1 MIRYLLLFI
10 FLFFAISS
18 SFLFDYWGFII
29 DLITQ
34 YHTELLD
41 FIENK
46 FFSSLILFTIIYVI
60 SIAISLPIGSFLTF
74 IGGYIFGAYYGFFSV
89 IIGATVGALILFMI
103 IKVGILKTIG
113 SIHQKSE
120 LINKIKFGIDKNIWS
135 YLFFI
140 RFFPIFPFW
149 FVNIAPAILGVRL
162 LPYTVTTF
170 FGIMP
175 GSLSIILIG
184 SGVED
189 IVNKKV
195 DFAWNFSDQKFFF
208 IGLLILSLI
217 STLPIFL
224 KKFNLL
230 KLKKFLAYTFK
241 L

>member
-10 FLFFAISS
+10 FLLLAISS

-46 FFSSLILFTIIYVI
+46 FFSSLILFTIIYVV

-103 IKVGILKTIG
+103 IKVGILRTIG

-195 DFAWNFSDQKFFF
+195 DFTWSFSDQKFFF

-230 KLKKFLAYTFK
+230 KL
-241 L
+241 

>member
-10 FLFFAISS
+10 FLLLAISS

-46 FFSSLILFTIIYVI
+46 FFSSLILFTIIYAI

-103 IKVGILKTIG
+103 IKVGILRTIG

-184 SGVED
+184 SGVKD

-195 DFAWNFSDQKFFF
+195 DFAWNFSDHKFFF

-230 KLKKFLAYTFK
+230 KL
-241 L
+241 

>member
-10 FLFFAISS
+10 FLLLAISS

-46 FFSSLILFTIIYVI
+46 FFSSLILFTIIYAI
-60 SIAISLPIGSFLTF
+60 FIAISLPIGSFLTF

-103 IKVGILKTIG
+103 IKVGILRTIG
-113 SIHQKSE
+113 SIHQKSD

-149 FVNIAPAILGVRL
+149 LVNIAPAILGVRL

-195 DFAWNFSDQKFFF
+195 DFAWNFSDHKFFF

-217 STLPIFL
+217 SILPIFL

-230 KLKKFLAYTFK
+230 KL
-241 L
+241 

>member
-10 FLFFAISS
+10 FLLLAISS

-103 IKVGILKTIG
+103 IKVGILRTIG

-195 DFAWNFSDQKFFF
+195 DFTWNFSDQKFFF

-230 KLKKFLAYTFK
+230 KL
-241 L
+241 

>member
-10 FLFFAISS
+10 FLMLAISS
-18 SFLFDYWGFII
+18 SFLFDYWAFII

-103 IKVGILKTIG
+103 IKVGILRTIG

-149 FVNIAPAILGVRL
+149 LVNIAPAILGVRL

-195 DFAWNFSDQKFFF
+195 DFAWNFSDHKFFF

-217 STLPIFL
+217 SILPIFL

-230 KLKKFLAYTFK
+230 KL
-241 L
+241 

>member
-10 FLFFAISS
+10 FLLLAISS

-46 FFSSLILFTIIYVI
+46 FFSSLILFTIIYVV

-103 IKVGILKTIG
+103 IKVGILRTIG
-113 SIHQKSE
+113 SIHQKSD

-230 KLKKFLAYTFK
+230 KL
-241 L
+241 

>member
-10 FLFFAISS
+10 FLMLAISS
-18 SFLFDYWGFII
+18 SFLFDYWAFII

-46 FFSSLILFTIIYVI
+46 FFSSLILFTIIYVV

-103 IKVGILKTIG
+103 IKVGILRTIG

-195 DFAWNFSDQKFFF
+195 DFAWNFSDHKFFF

-217 STLPIFL
+217 SILPIFL

-230 KLKKFLAYTFK
+230 KL
-241 L
+241 

>member
-10 FLFFAISS
+10 FLLLAISS

-103 IKVGILKTIG
+103 IKVGILRTIG

-149 FVNIAPAILGVRL
+149 LVNIAPAILGVRL

-195 DFAWNFSDQKFFF
+195 DFAWNFSDNKFFF

-217 STLPIFL
+217 SILPIFL

-230 KLKKFLAYTFK
+230 KL
-241 L
+241 

>member
-1 MIRYLLLFI
+1 MIRYLLLFM
-10 FLFFAISS
+10 FLLLAISS

-46 FFSSLILFTIIYVI
+46 FFSSLILFTIIYVV

-103 IKVGILKTIG
+103 IKVGILRTIG

-195 DFAWNFSDQKFFF
+195 DFTWSFSDQKFFF
-208 IGLLILSLI
+208 IGLLILSII

-230 KLKKFLAYTFK
+230 KL
-241 L
+241 

>member
-1 MIRYLLLFI
+1 M
-10 FLFFAISS
+10 
-18 SFLFDYWGFII
+18 
-29 DLITQ
+29 
-34 YHTELLD
+34 
-41 FIENK
+41 
-46 FFSSLILFTIIYVI
+46 V
-60 SIAISLPIGSFLTF
+60 AISLPIGSFLTF

-103 IKVGILKTIG
+103 IKVGILRTIG
-113 SIHQKSE
+113 SIHQKSD

-195 DFAWNFSDQKFFF
+195 DFAWNFSDHKFFF

-217 STLPIFL
+217 SILPIFL

-230 KLKKFLAYTFK
+230 KL
-241 L
+241 

>member
-10 FLFFAISS
+10 FLMLAISS
-18 SFLFDYWGFII
+18 SFLFDYWAFII

-46 FFSSLILFTIIYVI
+46 FFSSLILFTIIYVV

-103 IKVGILKTIG
+103 IKVGILRTIG

-195 DFAWNFSDQKFFF
+195 DFAWNFSDQKFLF
-208 IGLLILSLI
+208 IGLLILSLT

-230 KLKKFLAYTFK
+230 KL
-241 L
+241 

>member
-1 MIRYLLLFI
+1 MVKYIILFI
-10 FLFFAISS
+10 FLLLVISS
-18 SFLFDYWGFII
+18 SFLFDYWDFII
-29 DLITQ
+29 NLITQ
-34 YHTELLD
+34 YHTEVLD

-46 FFSSLILFTIIYVI
+46 FVLSLILFTLIYVI
-60 SIAISLPIGSFLTF
+60 SIAISLPIGSLLTF

-89 IIGATVGALILFMI
+89 IIGATVGALILFVI
-103 IKVGILKTIG
+103 IKAGILRTIG

-184 SGVED
+184 TGVED
-189 IVNKKV
+189 IVNKKG
-195 DFAWNFSDQKFFF
+195 DFIWNFSDQKFLLF
-208 IGLLILSLI
+208 GLLLLSLI
-217 STLPIFL
+217 STLPIFF

-230 KLKKFLAYTFK
+230 KL
-241 L
+241 

>member
-10 FLFFAISS
+10 FLMLAISS
-18 SFLFDYWGFII
+18 SFLFDYWAFII

-46 FFSSLILFTIIYVI
+46 FFSSLILFTIIYVV

-103 IKVGILKTIG
+103 IKVGILRTIG

-195 DFAWNFSDQKFFF
+195 DFAWNFSDQKFF

-230 KLKKFLAYTFK
+230 KL
-241 L
+241 

>member
-10 FLFFAISS
+10 FLSLAISS

-103 IKVGILKTIG
+103 IKVGILRTIG

-195 DFAWNFSDQKFFF
+195 DFTWSFSDQKFFF

-230 KLKKFLAYTFK
+230 KL
-241 L
+241 

>member
-10 FLFFAISS
+10 FLLLAISS

-34 YHTELLD
+34 YHTELFD

-46 FFSSLILFTIIYVI
+46 FFSSLILFTIIYVV

-149 FVNIAPAILGVRL
+149 LVNIAPAILGVRL

-195 DFAWNFSDQKFFF
+195 DFAWNFSDHIFFF

-217 STLPIFL
+217 SILPIFL

-230 KLKKFLAYTFK
+230 KL
-241 L
+241 

>member
-10 FLFFAISS
+10 FLLLAISS

-103 IKVGILKTIG
+103 IKVGILRTIG

-230 KLKKFLAYTFK
+230 KL
-241 L
+241 

>member
-10 FLFFAISS
+10 FLLLAISS

-34 YHTELLD
+34 YHTELFD

-46 FFSSLILFTIIYVI
+46 FFSSLILFTIIYVV

-103 IKVGILKTIG
+103 IKVGILRTIG

-120 LINKIKFGIDKNIWS
+120 LINKIKFGINKNIWS

-149 FVNIAPAILGVRL
+149 LVNIAPAILGVRL

-195 DFAWNFSDQKFFF
+195 DFAWNFSDHKFFF

-217 STLPIFL
+217 SILPIFL

-230 KLKKFLAYTFK
+230 KL
-241 L
+241 

>member
-10 FLFFAISS
+10 FLLLAISS

-103 IKVGILKTIG
+103 IKVGILRTIG

-149 FVNIAPAILGVRL
+149 LVNIAPAILGVRL

-195 DFAWNFSDQKFFF
+195 DFAWNFSDHKFFF

-217 STLPIFL
+217 SILPIFL

-230 KLKKFLAYTFK
+230 KL
-241 L
+241 

>member
-10 FLFFAISS
+10 FLLLAISS

-103 IKVGILKTIG
+103 IKVGILRTIG

-189 IVNKKV
+189 IVNKKG
-195 DFAWNFSDQKFFF
+195 DFIWNFSDQKFLLF
-208 IGLLILSLI
+208 GLLILSLI

-230 KLKKFLAYTFK
+230 KL
-241 L
+241 

>member
-10 FLFFAISS
+10 FLLLAISS

-46 FFSSLILFTIIYVI
+46 FFSSLILFTIIYAI

-103 IKVGILKTIG
+103 IKVGILRTIG
-113 SIHQKSE
+113 NIHQKSE

-195 DFAWNFSDQKFFF
+195 DFAWNFSDHKFFF

-217 STLPIFL
+217 SILPIFL

-230 KLKKFLAYTFK
+230 KL
-241 L
+241 

>member
-10 FLFFAISS
+10 FLSLAISS

-103 IKVGILKTIG
+103 IKVGILRTIG
-113 SIHQKSE
+113 SIHQKSD

-195 DFAWNFSDQKFFF
+195 DFTWSFSDQKFFF

-230 KLKKFLAYTFK
+230 KL
-241 L
+241 

>member
-1 MIRYLLLFI
+1 MVKYIILFI
-10 FLFFAISS
+10 FLLLVISS
-18 SFLFDYWGFII
+18 SFLFDYWDFII

-34 YHTELLD
+34 YHTELFD

-46 FFSSLILFTIIYVI
+46 FFSSLILFTIIYVV

-103 IKVGILKTIG
+103 IKVGILRTIG

-195 DFAWNFSDQKFFF
+195 DFTWSFSDQKFFF

-230 KLKKFLAYTFK
+230 KL
-241 L
+241 

>member
-1 MIRYLLLFI
+1 MVKYIILFI
-10 FLFFAISS
+10 FLLLVISS
-18 SFLFDYWGFII
+18 SFLFDYWDFII
-29 DLITQ
+29 NLITQ
-34 YHTELLD
+34 YHSEVLD

-46 FFSSLILFTIIYVI
+46 FVLSLILFTLIYVI
-60 SIAISLPIGSFLTF
+60 SIAISLPIGSLLTF

-89 IIGATVGALILFMI
+89 IIGATVGALILFVI
-103 IKVGILKTIG
+103 IKAGILRTIG

-184 SGVED
+184 TGVED
-189 IVNKKV
+189 IVNKKG
-195 DFAWNFSDQKFFF
+195 DFIWNFSDQKFLLF
-208 IGLLILSLI
+208 GLLLLSLI
-217 STLPIFL
+217 STLPIFF

-230 KLKKFLAYTFK
+230 KL
-241 L
+241 

>member
-10 FLFFAISS
+10 FLLLAISS

-34 YHTELLD
+34 YHTELFD

-46 FFSSLILFTIIYVI
+46 FFSSLILFTIIYVV

-103 IKVGILKTIG
+103 IKVGILRTIG

-195 DFAWNFSDQKFFF
+195 EFAWNFSDQKFFF

-230 KLKKFLAYTFK
+230 KL
-241 L
+241 

>member
-1 MIRYLLLFI
+1 MIKYLLLFI
-10 FLFFAISS
+10 FLMLAISS
-18 SFLFDYWGFII
+18 SFLFDYWAFII

-34 YHTELLD
+34 YHKELLD

-46 FFSSLILFTIIYVI
+46 FFSSLILFTIIYAI

-103 IKVGILKTIG
+103 IKVGILRTIG
-113 SIHQKSE
+113 SIHQKSD

-195 DFAWNFSDQKFFF
+195 DFAWNFSDHKFFF

-217 STLPIFL
+217 SILPIFL

-230 KLKKFLAYTFK
+230 KL
-241 L
+241 

>member
-10 FLFFAISS
+10 FLMLAISS
-18 SFLFDYWGFII
+18 SFLFDYWDFII
-29 DLITQ
+29 NLITQ
-34 YHTELLD
+34 YHTEVLD

-46 FFSSLILFTIIYVI
+46 FVLSLILFTLIYVI
-60 SIAISLPIGSFLTF
+60 SIAISLPIGSLLTF

-89 IIGATVGALILFMI
+89 IIGATVGALILFVI
-103 IKVGILKTIG
+103 IKAGILRTIG

-184 SGVED
+184 TGVED
-189 IVNKKV
+189 IVNKKG
-195 DFAWNFSDQKFFF
+195 DFIWNFSDQKFLLF
-208 IGLLILSLI
+208 GLLLLSLI
-217 STLPIFL
+217 STLPIFF

-230 KLKKFLAYTFK
+230 KL
-241 L
+241 

>member
-10 FLFFAISS
+10 FLSLAISS

-103 IKVGILKTIG
+103 IKVGILRTIG
-113 SIHQKSE
+113 SIHQKSD

-195 DFAWNFSDQKFFF
+195 DFAWNFSDQKFLF

-230 KLKKFLAYTFK
+230 KL
-241 L
+241 

>member
-10 FLFFAISS
+10 FLLLAISS

-46 FFSSLILFTIIYVI
+46 FFSSLILFTIIYAI

-103 IKVGILKTIG
+103 IKVGILRTIG
-113 SIHQKSE
+113 SIHQKSD

-195 DFAWNFSDQKFFF
+195 DFTWNFSDQKFLF

-217 STLPIFL
+217 SILPIFL

-230 KLKKFLAYTFK
+230 KL
-241 L
+241 

>member
-10 FLFFAISS
+10 FLLLAISS

-46 FFSSLILFTIIYVI
+46 FFSSLILFTIIYVV

-103 IKVGILKTIG
+103 IKVGILRTIG

-195 DFAWNFSDQKFFF
+195 DFAWNFSDQKFFV
-208 IGLLILSLI
+208 GLLILSFI

-230 KLKKFLAYTFK
+230 KL
-241 L
+241 

>member
-1 MIRYLLLFI
+1 MVKYIILFI
-10 FLFFAISS
+10 FLLLVISS
-18 SFLFDYWGFII
+18 SFLFDYWDFII
-29 DLITQ
+29 NLITQ

-46 FFSSLILFTIIYVI
+46 FVLSLILFTLIYVI
-60 SIAISLPIGSFLTF
+60 SIAISLPIGSLLTF

-89 IIGATVGALILFMI
+89 IIGATVGALILFVI
-103 IKVGILKTIG
+103 IKAGILRTIG
-113 SIHQKSE
+113 SIYQKSE

-189 IVNKKV
+189 IVNKKG
-195 DFAWNFSDQKFFF
+195 DFIWNFSDQKFLLF
-208 IGLLILSLI
+208 GLLLLSLI
-217 STLPIFL
+217 STLPIFF

-230 KLKKFLAYTFK
+230 KL
-241 L
+241 

>member
-10 FLFFAISS
+10 FLMLAISS
-18 SFLFDYWGFII
+18 SFLFDYWAFII

-46 FFSSLILFTIIYVI
+46 FFSSLILFTIIYVV

-103 IKVGILKTIG
+103 IKVGILRTIG

-217 STLPIFL
+217 SILPIFL

-230 KLKKFLAYTFK
+230 KL
-241 L
+241 

>member
-10 FLFFAISS
+10 FLLLAISS

-103 IKVGILKTIG
+103 IKVGILRTIG
-113 SIHQKSE
+113 SIHQKSD

-230 KLKKFLAYTFK
+230 KL
-241 L
+241 

>member
-10 FLFFAISS
+10 FLMLAISS

-46 FFSSLILFTIIYVI
+46 FFSSLILFTIIYAI

-103 IKVGILKTIG
+103 IKVGILRTIG

-149 FVNIAPAILGVRL
+149 LVNIAPAILGVRL

-175 GSLSIILIG
+175 GSLSIIFIG

-195 DFAWNFSDQKFFF
+195 DFAWNFSDHKFFF

-217 STLPIFL
+217 SILPIFL

-230 KLKKFLAYTFK
+230 KL
-241 L
+241 

>member
-10 FLFFAISS
+10 FLLLAISS

-34 YHTELLD
+34 YHTELFD

-46 FFSSLILFTIIYVI
+46 FFSSLILFTIIYVV

-103 IKVGILKTIG
+103 IKVGILRTIG
-113 SIHQKSE
+113 SIHQKSD

-149 FVNIAPAILGVRL
+149 LVNIAPAILGVRL

-195 DFAWNFSDQKFFF
+195 DFAWNFSDHKFFF

-230 KLKKFLAYTFK
+230 KL
-241 L
+241 

>member
-1 MIRYLLLFI
+1 MVKYIILFI
-10 FLFFAISS
+10 FLLLVISS
-18 SFLFDYWGFII
+18 SFLFDYWDFII
-29 DLITQ
+29 NLITQ
-34 YHTELLD
+34 YHSEVLD

-46 FFSSLILFTIIYVI
+46 FVLSLILFTLIYVI
-60 SIAISLPIGSFLTF
+60 SIAISLPIGSLLTF

-89 IIGATVGALILFMI
+89 IIGATVGALILFVI
-103 IKVGILKTIG
+103 IKAGILRTIG

-189 IVNKKV
+189 IVNKKG
-195 DFAWNFSDQKFFF
+195 DFIWNFSDQKFLLF
-208 IGLLILSLI
+208 GLLLLSLI
-217 STLPIFL
+217 STLPIFF

-230 KLKKFLAYTFK
+230 KL
-241 L
+241 

>member
-10 FLFFAISS
+10 FLLLAISS

-29 DLITQ
+29 DLINQ

-103 IKVGILKTIG
+103 IKVGILRTIG

-195 DFAWNFSDQKFFF
+195 DFTWSFSDQKFFF

-230 KLKKFLAYTFK
+230 KL
-241 L
+241 

>member
-1 MIRYLLLFI
+1 MVKYIILFI
-10 FLFFAISS
+10 FLLLVISS
-18 SFLFDYWGFII
+18 SFLFDYWDFII

-46 FFSSLILFTIIYVI
+46 FVLSLILFTLIYVI
-60 SIAISLPIGSFLTF
+60 SIAISLPIGSLLTF

-89 IIGATVGALILFMI
+89 IIGATVGALILFVI
-103 IKVGILKTIG
+103 IKAGILRTIG
-113 SIHQKSE
+113 SIYQKSE

-189 IVNKKV
+189 IVNKKG
-195 DFAWNFSDQKFFF
+195 DFIWNFSDQKFLLF
-208 IGLLILSLI
+208 GLLLLSLI
-217 STLPIFL
+217 STLPIFF

-230 KLKKFLAYTFK
+230 KL
-241 L
+241 